1 MGEETYNVKKA
12 RELAGLSQKQMA
24 EALGITQQS
33 VYYYESGTR
42 DIKASMLLKMS
53 KVTGVTVSYLL
64 GLTNNP
70 HEKAYSGASL
80 SPDERELLGCY
91 RSCTPER
98 QDALLNLARDS
109 ALLSGGA
116 AERGGVSEAV

>member
-53 KVTGVTVSYLL
+53 KVTGTTVSFLL
-64 GLTNNP
+64 GLTNDP
-70 HEKAYSGASL
+70 HEKAFSDPTL
-80 SPDERELLGCY
+80 SPSERELLGCY
-91 RSCTPER
+91 RSCTHER
-98 QDALLNLARDS
+98 QDALLNLARDA
-109 ALLSGGA
+109 ALASGEA
-116 AERGGVSEAV
+116 TERADVQEAV